1 MEIRLHFQG
10 KLYNIQNT
18 MQKVR
23 FTLEEQFFLGGDNVI
38 NWKNILLVERLKT
51 DSEGIAFIVH
61 FSDERSATY
70 HQDSAEGEALLN
82 HWEKY
87 APNWQDGADRIAV
100 G

>member
-23 FTLEEQFFLGGDNVI
+23 FTLEEQLFLSGDNAI
-38 NWKNILLVERLKT
+38 NWKNIQLVERSKT

-61 FSDERSATY
+61 FSDETSATY
-70 HQDSAEGEALLN
+70 HQNSPEGVVLLN
-82 HWEKY
+82 YWEKY
-87 APNWQDGADRIAV
+87 APKLTDGAERIPV

>member
-1 MEIRLHFQG
+1 
-10 KLYNIQNT
+10 
-18 MQKVR
+18 VR
-23 FTLEEQFFLGGDNVI
+23 FILEKQLLLSGDNKI

-61 FSDERSATY
+61 FSDERSVAY
-70 HQDSAEGEALLN
+70 HQNSPEGEVLFN

-87 APNWQDGADRIAV
+87 APKLTADAARIPV